1 MSRPALASA
10 TFGASVLL
18 FLAYSVAA
26 DTSPGAMPP
35 RAICSFAFVSRS
47 SNILNSA
54 RAGPTFVPETTSPK
68 RGQMEM
74 KVSRGK
80 SRNRKDTRLN
90 ILNAERKRNA
100 GRRGTKRFVDP
111 GKVFIG
117 NLPFTA
123 DDDAVLKWLGEQLGG
138 THNIASVKI
147 VRNWKTDKSKGF
159 GFIMFT
165 DPIFATSA
173 METIRGRK
181 FEGRVINLN
190 QGQKKVDPNVLY
202 VKKRKEKSNEEV
214 DGEEMTIERALDEA
228 ESVTK
233 DDDEEGSEEVSAEDS
248 YTVGDFDSILDN
260 EMLWDE
266 EDEEED
272 EDLENFVYDG
282 VFELEYA
289 EELSNKGLS
298 DDEDTKDMNRKQRR
312 EAAKNKPK
320 RKLPHKGFGP
330 QVKT

>member
-1 MSRPALASA
+1 
-10 TFGASVLL
+10 
-18 FLAYSVAA
+18 
-26 DTSPGAMPP
+26 
-35 RAICSFAFVSRS
+35 
-47 SNILNSA
+47 
-54 RAGPTFVPETTSPK
+54 
-68 RGQMEM
+68 
-74 KVSRGK
+74 
-80 SRNRKDTRLN
+80 
-90 ILNAERKRNA
+90 
-100 GRRGTKRFVDP
+100 
-111 GKVFIG
+111 
-117 NLPFTA
+117 
-123 DDDAVLKWLGEQLGG
+123 
-138 THNIASVKI
+138 
-147 VRNWKTDKSKGF
+147 
-159 GFIMFT
+159 
-165 DPIFATSA
+165 
-173 METIRGRK
+173 
-181 FEGRVINLN
+181 
-190 QGQKKVDPNVLY
+190 
-202 VKKRKEKSNEEV
+202 
-214 DGEEMTIERALDEA
+214 MTIERALDEA

-233 DDDEEGSEEVSAEDS
+233 VDDEEGSEEVSAEDS